1 MLSIRS
7 VLKVFGMLVRTSQIS
22 PCAPRKWV
30 QKIIKKFMESLFQSP
45 FTSRS
50 AVLSRSSSF
59 LSSIL
64 KAGCS
69 VILFFLHTPLLCW
82 YLRPSSERTR
92 RRTGQQNF
100 ALTSR
105 DYGSINQSEK
115 FPFPKV
121 LTFPRFYPYHKII
134 DYFYFFLSYKFSIIN
149 IQF

>member
-1 MLSIRS
+1 MCTSEVSPRDHKKIYGVTFSKSFHFTICCTFQKLLFSELNLES
-7 VLKVFGMLVRTSQIS
+7 GMFSYPV
-22 PCAPRKWV
+22 
-30 QKIIKKFMESLFQSP
+30 
-45 FTSRS
+45 
-50 AVLSRSSSF
+50 
-59 LSSIL
+59 
-64 KAGCS
+64 
-69 VILFFLHTPLLCW
+69 FLHTPLLCW